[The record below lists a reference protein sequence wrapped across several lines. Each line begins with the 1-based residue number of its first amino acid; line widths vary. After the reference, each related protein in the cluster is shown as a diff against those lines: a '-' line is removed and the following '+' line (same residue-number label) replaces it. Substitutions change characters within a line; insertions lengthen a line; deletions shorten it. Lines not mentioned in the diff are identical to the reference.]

1 MLQGV
6 SVTVNGSA
14 SRPRCALGV
23 VIIIT
28 FYTFGENLEIL
39 SYLFW
44 PGLIVVGVA
53 MRRRVFNPL
62 RRRFES
68 LQAGRPEGAQ
78 LAHGLSL

>member
-23 VIIIT
+23 VIIT

-44 PGLIVVGVA
+44 RSLVGGGVT
-53 MRRRVFNPL
+53 MRRRVYNPS